1 MIEGVPVGDAEVH
14 RRSERRDASSSKLK
28 LLGVAISMVAIMLLV
43 SIHGWIIDDVVDD
56 IKKDL
61 GIYDRVPVWERSEW
75 PYITS
80 QSYSQVMEFGE
91 YEILE
96 TDNEWGSTH
105 HFVSFDLPLSEG
117 GSAPNGVVSLAVWLP
132 DVPAGVKVPVI
143 AEFGPYFDEVSVET
157 PSIEVPGTW
166 LGQMI
171 IDQILP
177 HGYAFAQV
185 SVMGTGRSNHCMDLM
200 GNAEQLGVDAAVTWL
215 GTQEWSNGGVS
226 MIGKSYD
233 GSTPWQAATFGNE
246 YLKTIVPISGL
257 IGVMELMWKNGSS
270 EARAP
275 IMHNGVYG
283 SYGIDGDQED
293 ICLLYTSPSP
303 RD

>member
-1 MIEGVPVGDAEVH
+1 MIEGVPVGDADGPH
-14 RRSERRDASSSKLK
+14 LSDRHDASSSRLK
-28 LLGVAISMVAIMLLV
+28 LLGVATAMAAIMLLV
-43 SIHGWIIDDVVDD
+43 SIQGWIIDDVVDE

-91 YEILE
+91 YEILG

-200 GNAEQLGVDAAVTWL
+200 GNAE
-215 GTQEWSNGGVS
+215 
-226 MIGKSYD
+226 
-233 GSTPWQAATFGNE
+233 
-246 YLKTIVPISGL
+246 
-257 IGVMELMWKNGSS
+257 
-270 EARAP
+270 
-275 IMHNGVYG
+275 
-283 SYGIDGDQED
+283 
-293 ICLLYTSPSP
+293 
-303 RD
+303 

>member
-1 MIEGVPVGDAEVH
+1 MYK
-14 RRSERRDASSSKLK
+14 R
-28 LLGVAISMVAIMLLV
+28 
-43 SIHGWIIDDVVDD
+43 
-56 IKKDL
+56 
-61 GIYDRVPVWERSEW
+61 
-75 PYITS
+75 
-80 QSYSQVMEFGE
+80 Q
-91 YEILE
+91 
-96 TDNEWGSTH
+96 
-105 HFVSFDLPLSEG
+105 PLSEG

-132 DVPAGVKVPVI
+132 DVPPGVKVPVI

-275 IMHNGVYG
+275 I
-283 SYGIDGDQED
+283 
-293 ICLLYTSPSP
+293 CRLYTSPSP
-303 RD
+303 RDHQPSGIQSSA